1 MNTKSPVL
9 ALVVPCYN
17 EQEVVANSITTL
29 VALLKQMTAGEII
42 SPDSYLVLVD
52 DGSVD
57 GTYSI
62 LQQHV
67 SSGVRVIKLAN
78 NFGHQAALL
87 AGLHY
92 VTNKADCCIS
102 IDADLQDDIAVIPE
116 MVEQFRAGSHVVYG
130 VRSDRSTDS
139 LFKKGTASF
148 FYRLMSQMGVPIIS
162 DHADFRLIS
171 NTVLGELGRYREV
184 NLFLRGIFPQMGYPS
199 GQVTYS
205 RKKRDGGTSKY
216 PLWKMIKLAVNGI
229 TSFTNYPLKI
239 ITSIGLIIFAG
250 SAVATIWA
258 IYVVLADKNVPG
270 WASITLPIYFLG
282 GIQLLSLGIIGEY
295 ISKIYLET
303 KQRPFYHI
311 ERIIE

>member
-1 MNTKSPVL
+1 MNTQSPVL

-17 EQEVVANSITTL
+17 EQEIIAGSIATL
-29 VALLKQMTAGEII
+29 VALLDRMVAAELI
-42 SPDSYLVLVD
+42 SPGSYLVLID

-57 GTYSI
+57 ETYAI
-62 LQQHV
+62 LQRHV
-67 SSGVRVIKLAN
+67 GPATRTIKLAN

-102 IDADLQDDIAVIPE
+102 IDADLQDDIEVVPE
-116 MVEQFRAGSHVVYG
+116 MVRQFNSGSHVVYG
-130 VRSDRSTDS
+130 VRSDRNTDS
-139 LFKKGTASF
+139 FFKKGTASF
-148 FYRLMSQMGVPIIS
+148 FYRLMSQMGVPIVS
-162 DHADFRLIS
+162 NHADFRLIS
-171 NTVLGELGRYREV
+171 NTVLRELGRYREV

-205 RKKRDGGTSKY
+205 RKRRDGGTSKY

-250 SAVATIWA
+250 SAVATLWA
-258 IYVVLADKNVPG
+258 VYVVVADKNVPG